1 MIKHSQNLLPQNLS
15 YPHIGNATG
24 IIKSPISRPYW
35 SQTDMNGNL
44 FFNEQT
50 SNQLAV
56 FDIDKEQLVE
66 YMVPSKNPNWADCE
80 DKSNSNCGV
89 AQIFGFDVD

>member
-1 MIKHSQNLLPQNLS
+1 
-15 YPHIGNATG
+15 
-24 IIKSPISRPYW
+24 
-35 SQTDMNGNL
+35 MNGNL

-56 FDIDKEQLVE
+56 FDIDNAQLVE

-80 DKSNSNCGV
+80 DKSKFKLWRCTN
-89 AQIFGFDVD
+89 FWL